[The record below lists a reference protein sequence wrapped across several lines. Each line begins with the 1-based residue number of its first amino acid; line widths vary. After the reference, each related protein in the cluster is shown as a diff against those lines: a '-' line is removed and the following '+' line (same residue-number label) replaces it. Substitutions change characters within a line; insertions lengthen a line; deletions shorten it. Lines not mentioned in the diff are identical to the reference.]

1 MQTLASGRPVF
12 TEEERTEIKEKLTR
26 MEERVEM
33 FKERRIKQFIEDSIG
48 IHYLRNFDEKRI
60 RDKDK
65 LDKKINDMFET
76 GKGIILFGD
85 VGVGKTM
92 DLLYITRRIYREQK
106 DYEERDNPEIPVAY
120 YFMPALFNLLH
131 QGGKPAI
138 KKYVILDDWGREYVI
153 DFSLSQF
160 ESFIE
165 EIYSREIRLVITTNL
180 TKEQFIN
187 REGWLRITDRV
198 REICAT
204 LEIPGRSMRHK

>member
-48 IHYLRNFDEKRI
+48 VHYLKNFDEKRI
-60 RDKDK
+60 RDKEK
-65 LDKKINDMFET
+65 LDKKIEEMFDT
-76 GKGIILFGD
+76 GRGIILFGD

-92 DLLYITRRIYREQK
+92 DIVYIIKRIYKEQR
-106 DYEERDNPEIPVAY
+106 DYNDRDNPDIPVSF
-120 YFMPALFNLLH
+120 YFMRNLFNILH
-131 QGGKPAI
+131 QGGKATI
-138 KKYVILDDWGREYVI
+138 RKYVILDDWGREYAT

-160 ESFIE
+160 EGFIE

-198 REICAT
+198 REICSM
-204 LEIPGRSMRHK
+204 LEIPGRSMRHR

>member
-1 MQTLASGRPVF
+1 MLANGK
-12 TEEERTEIKEKLTR
+12 TEAEEQAEFEKRIKEQEEFDKAMKL
-26 MEERVEM
+26 
-33 FKERRIKQFIEDSIG
+33 RRLEQFLENSIG
-48 IHYLRNFDEKRI
+48 IHYLKNFDEKRM

-92 DLLYITRRIYREQK
+92 DLLYITKRIYTEQK
-106 DYEERDNPEIPVAY
+106 DYDERYNPEIPVAY

-165 EIYSREIRLVITTNL
+165 EIYSREIHLVITTNL

-198 REICAT
+198 REMCSM
-204 LEIPGRSMRHK
+204 LEIPGRSMRHR

>member
-1 MQTLASGRPVF
+1 MQMLANGKPELS
-12 TEEERTEIKEKLTR
+12 EEERIRVKEKLKEIEAR
-26 MEERVEM
+26 ERF
-33 FKERRIKQFIEDSIG
+33 FKERKIEQFIKETIG
-48 IHYLRNFDEKRI
+48 IHYLKNFDEKKI

-198 REICAT
+198 REMCAT